1 LREHWADGAQAYMGV
16 MTAGFPNLFI
26 LYGPNTNTGHTSI
39 IYKLEN
45 QVGYVLQLMDH
56 ATPTITVKPEAEAE
70 FEAEMQRRLKD
81 LAWSKVDASWYK
93 VGDKVP
99 NNWPGSA
106 LEYKRRNKTPIW
118 EHFET
123 TP

>member
-1 LREHWADGAQAYMGV
+1 MGI
-16 MTAGFPNLFI
+16 MTSGFPNLFI

-45 QVGYVLQLMDH
+45 QVGYVLQLMER
-56 ATPTITVKPEAEAE
+56 ATRKIEVDPAAEAE
-70 FEAEMQRRLKD
+70 FSEEMQKRLKS

-118 EHFET
+118 DHYEIH
-123 TP
+123 